1 MVDLKVDMMVYDS
14 VEHLVDDLE
23 SYWAGMK
30 VHNLVE
36 HLVDDLVHDSV
47 DSMDDD
53 LVDW

>member
-1 MVDLKVDMMVYDS
+1 MFYIMLNDS
-14 VEHLVDDLE
+14 VDHLVDDLE
-23 SYWAGMK
+23 SYSADMK

-36 HLVDDLVHDSV
+36 HLVDDLVDDSV